1 MIAEKIINTVYPNL
15 TIFTPEMKVFDS
27 KSAIKAVYN
36 ITLCLK
42 KEH

>member
-1 MIAEKIINTVYPNL
+1 
-15 TIFTPEMKVFDS
+15 MKVFDS

-42 KEH
+42 RSIKKHLIKVKDIFD